1 MDELDRALKVVAAA
15 DQREVLRRGWHLVK
29 RHFYTPLNDPEWLEQ
44 NRDLWQKG
52 SVPRDIEWDIEGQMR
67 VAAEVGEFVE
77 ELRDVP
83 VEEPGERDERGKV
96 IGPATYHWKNNFFST
111 ADALVWYGLVRSRR
125 PRRVVEV
132 GCGWSSLLLKRA
144 IEANVRGGRGKQE
157 AVATRWS
164 EDSSSCPLPVQG
176 HGERGETRVTQI
188 EPYPNERVFAAL
200 PGEWERHRVVVQRA
214 PMSVFE
220 ELGRGDVLFY
230 DGSHCS
236 RVASDVN
243 WMVFRVLPRLAR
255 GVLIHFHDLFWPREY
270 PKAWLFDRLQTWNE
284 QYVLQA
290 LLMNSRAYRVVI
302 ANGMLD
308 AVRGPEVERLYRG
321 VQKPGGGSV
330 WIEKMEGPTAE
341 GDRRW
346 SALQDEVE
354 GLERERWRTRT
365 AAGG

>member
-1 MDELDRALKVVAAA
+1 MDDLDRALKVIAAA
-15 DQREVLRRGWHLVK
+15 DQREVLKRGWHLVK

-44 NRDLWQKG
+44 NRDLWKA
-52 SVPRDIEWDIEGQMR
+52 SVPRGIEWDVEGQMR
-67 VAAEVGEFVE
+67 VAAEVGRYVE

-83 VEEPGERDERGKV
+83 VEEPGERDARGKV
-96 IGPATYHWKNNFFST
+96 VGPATYHWNNNFFTS

-125 PRRVVEV
+125 PGRIVEV

-144 IEANVRGGRGKQE
+144 IEANDRD
-157 AVATRWS
+157 ATKTEESGATGCS
-164 EDSSSCPLPVQG
+164 EDPSHCPLSVRS
-176 HGERGETRVTQI
+176 HGERGGTRVTQV

-220 ELGRGDVLFY
+220 SLRAGDVLFY

-243 WMVFRVLPRLAR
+243 WMVFRVLPRLAK
-255 GVLIHFHDLFWPREY
+255 GVLVHFHDIFWPREY
-270 PKAWLFDRLQTWNE
+270 PRAWLFERLQTWNE

-290 LLMNSRAYRVVI
+290 LLMNSTAYRVVI

-308 AVRGPEVERLYRG
+308 AVRGPEVEKLYQG

-330 WIEKMEGPTAE
+330 WIEKMQGPTAD
-341 GDRRW
+341 GDEECKRVQGEIDALERRRW
-346 SALQDEVE
+346 EARVAS
-354 GLERERWRTRT
+354 
-365 AAGG
+365 GG